1 MFLPSLLRDDAIIPR
16 TRLTRTLKDSAV
28 GLTAPH
34 SLASIRSSSL
44 HMPQSKTQSYD
55 VIVVGS
61 GASGGWACKRLSEA
75 GLKVALLE
83 AGKPQSDQDFSEHK
97 PAFEL
102 KYRNKAREILRK
114 TRPIQ
119 SRFACDEYNSD
130 WFVNDLEEPYTT
142 PDDKPFL
149 WMGRLR
155 VTGGRTNVWG
165 RVSLRFSDLDF
176 KAASRDGYGEDWPLG
191 YKDIEPYYDLV
202 EKYVG
207 ITGSAEGLE
216 HLPDGQFQPAVA
228 LTCQETLF
236 RNRVKEKLGRSVMP
250 ARSANLTKPLHG
262 RGPCHYCGPCERG
275 CMTHSYFNSA
285 FTTVADALA
294 SGHCTLISNAMAY
307 KVLMDADL
315 NRARGVLYIDRNTR
329 KPREVNARAVILC
342 AQSQESVRILLNSAT
357 PQYASGLA
365 NSSGV
370 LGHYLTAHVR
380 SGGGHGEFPSFGAKP
395 SLEGGGPHK
404 PLGIYVARFRN
415 LPNAPPF
422 KKFLRGF
429 GYEGE
434 SSTGFNW
441 GAAGFGEA
449 YKQALLEPRTSL
461 EVTGFGE
468 VLPRWDN
475 FVEIDPSVKDIYGIP
490 ALKIYMSDGENER
503 AMIQDMGD
511 SAGEMLE
518 AAGAKNIRTYAH
530 PSAPRWALH
539 EAGIARMGSDPK
551 KSVLNQ
557 FQQTHDVKNLFVMD
571 ASGFTSNPCQNPT
584 LTIMALCV
592 RSCDYLLSEMKK
604 NVI

>member
-1 MFLPSLLRDDAIIPR
+1 MGDP
-16 TRLTRTLKDSAV
+16 TK
-28 GLTAPH
+28 
-34 SLASIRSSSL
+34 
-44 HMPQSKTQSYD
+44 QNYD
-55 VIVVGS
+55 VLVVGS
-61 GASGGWACKRLSEA
+61 GASGGWACKRLAEA

-83 AGKPQSDQDFSEHK
+83 AGRAQSDKNFTEHK
-97 PAFEL
+97 PPFEL
-102 KYRNKAREILRK
+102 KYRNMASEIVRK

-119 SRFACDEYNSD
+119 SKFEVCSEYNYG

-142 PDDKPFL
+142 PAGQPFN

-155 VTGGRTNVWG
+155 MTGGRTNVWG
-165 RVSLRFSDLDF
+165 RVSLRFSDWDF
-176 KAASRDGYGEDWPLG
+176 KAASHDGYGEDWPLS

-216 HLPDGQFQPAVA
+216 HLPDGHFQPPVP

-236 RNRVKEKLGRSVMP
+236 RNRVREKLGRTVMP
-250 ARSANLTKPLHG
+250 ARSANLTRPLNG
-262 RGPCHYCGPCERG
+262 RGPCHFCGPCERG
-275 CMTHSYFNSA
+275 CTTHSYFNSA

-294 SGHCTLISNAMAY
+294 TGNCTLLSNAMVH
-307 KVLMDADL
+307 KVLMDPDG
-315 NRARGVLYIDRNTR
+315 NRARGVLYVDRNLRET
-329 KPREVNARAVILC
+329 REVHARAVILC
-342 AQSQESVRILLNSAT
+342 AQAQESARILLNSAT
-357 PQYASGLA
+357 RQYPNGLA

-380 SGGGHGEFPSFGAKP
+380 SGGGRGEFPAFGAKP
-395 SLEGGGPHK
+395 SLDAPIK

-415 LPNAPPF
+415 LRDAPPY
-422 KKFLRGF
+422 KKYLRGF

-434 SSTGFNW
+434 SSTEFNW
-441 GAAGFGEA
+441 DAPGFGEA
-449 YKQALLEPRTSL
+449 YKKALREPRSSI
-461 EVTGFGE
+461 EITGFGE

-475 FVEIDPSVKDIYGIP
+475 FVELDPNVKDVYGIP
-490 ALKIYMSDGENER
+490 VLKIHMSDGENER

-518 AAGAKNIRTYAH
+518 AAGAKNIRTHAQ

-539 EAGIARMGSDPK
+539 EAGMARMGADAK

-584 LTIMALCV
+584 LTIMSLCV
-592 RSCDYLLSEMKK
+592 RSCDYLMSELKGK
-604 NVI
+604 AI

>member
-1 MFLPSLLRDDAIIPR
+1 
-16 TRLTRTLKDSAV
+16 
-28 GLTAPH
+28 
-34 SLASIRSSSL
+34 
-44 HMPQSKTQSYD
+44 MPQNKTYSFD

-61 GASGGWACKRLSEA
+61 GASGGWACKRLAEA

-83 AGKPQSDQDFSEHK
+83 AGRPQSDKNFTEHK

-102 KYRNKAREILRK
+102 KYRNRAPEIIRK

-119 SRFACDEYNSD
+119 IKFGVCNEYTYKWFA
-130 WFVNDLEEPYTT
+130 NDLEEPYTT
-142 PDDKPFL
+142 PADKPFD
-149 WMGRLR
+149 WMGRVR
-155 VTGGRTNVWG
+155 MTGGRTNVWG
-165 RVSLRFSDLDF
+165 RVSLRFSDWDF
-176 KAASRDGYGEDWPLG
+176 KSASLDGFGENWPLG

-216 HLPDGQFQPAVA
+216 HLPDGQFQPPVP

-236 RNRVKEKLGRSVMP
+236 RNRVKEKLGRTIMP
-250 ARSANLTKPLHG
+250 ARSANLIKPING
-262 RGPCHYCGPCERG
+262 RGPCHFCGPCERG

-285 FTTVADALA
+285 FTTVVDALA
-294 SGHCTLISNAMAY
+294 TGNCTLISNAMAY
-307 KVLMDADL
+307 KVLMDPER
-315 NRARGVLYIDRNTR
+315 NRARGVLYINRITR
-329 KPREVNARAVILC
+329 QAREVFARVVILC
-342 AQSQESVRILLNSAT
+342 AQSQESVRILLNSAA
-357 PQYASGLA
+357 PQYSNGLA

-380 SGGGHGEFPSFGAKP
+380 SGGGSGEFPAFGAKP
-395 SLEGGGPHK
+395 SLGGPKK
-404 PLGIYVARFRN
+404 PLGIYIARFRN
-415 LPNAPPF
+415 LPNTPPY

-429 GYEGE
+429 GYEGG
-434 SSTGFNW
+434 SSIGFNW
-441 GAAGFGEA
+441 GAPGFGEA
-449 YKQALLEPRTSL
+449 YKKAALEPRASL
-461 EVTGFGE
+461 GITGFGE

-475 FVEIDPSVKDIYGIP
+475 FVELDPGVKDVYGIP
-490 ALKIYMSDGENER
+490 VLKIHMSDGENEH

-539 EAGIARMGSDPK
+539 EAGIARMGADPK

-557 FQQTHDVKNLFVMD
+557 FQQAHDVKNLFVMD

-592 RSCDYLLSEMKK
+592 RSCDYLMSELKS
-604 NVI
+604 NAI

>member
-1 MFLPSLLRDDAIIPR
+1 MAEKSKQSHDVDA
-16 TRLTRTLKDSAV
+16 
-28 GLTAPH
+28 
-34 SLASIRSSSL
+34 
-44 HMPQSKTQSYD
+44 
-55 VIVVGS
+55 IVVGS
-61 GASGGWACKRLSEA
+61 GASGGWACKRLAEA

-83 AGKPQSDQDFSEHK
+83 AGRPQSDNNFSEHK
-97 PAFEL
+97 PVFEL
-102 KYRNKAREILRK
+102 KYRNQARELIRK

-119 SRFACDEYNSD
+119 VKFGVCNEYTYD

-142 PDDKPFL
+142 PSDKPFN

-155 VTGGRTNVWG
+155 ITGGRTNVWG
-165 RVSLRFSDLDF
+165 RVSLRFSDWDF
-176 KAASRDGYGEDWPLG
+176 KAASLDGYGENWPLG

-216 HLPDGQFQPAVA
+216 HLPDGHFLPPVP

-236 RNRVKEKLGRSVMP
+236 RNRVKEKLGRTVMP
-250 ARSANLTKPLHG
+250 TRSANLTKPLNG

-294 SGHCTLISNAMAY
+294 TGNCTLVSNAMAY
-307 KVLMDADL
+307 KVLMDADR
-315 NRARGVLYIDRNTR
+315 NRARGVLYIDCNTR
-329 KPREVNARAVILC
+329 QSREVYARTVILC

-357 PQYASGLA
+357 PQYSNGLA

-380 SGGGHGEFPSFGAKP
+380 SGGGSGEFPSFGAKP

-415 LPNAPPF
+415 LPNTPPY
-422 KKFLRGF
+422 KKFIRGF

-434 SSTGFNW
+434 SSTEFNW
-441 GAAGFGEA
+441 DAPGFGDA
-449 YKQALLEPRTSL
+449 YKKALLEPRSTIDI
-461 EVTGFGE
+461 TGFGE

-475 FVEIDPSVKDIYGIP
+475 FVEIDPNIKDVYGIP
-490 ALKIYMSDGENER
+490 VLKIHMSDGENER

-511 SAGEMLE
+511 SAGEMLG
-518 AAGAKNIRTYAH
+518 AAGARNIRTYAH

-551 KSVLNQ
+551 ISILNQ
-557 FQQTHDVKNLFVMD
+557 FQQTHDIKNLFVMD

-592 RSCDYLLSEMKK
+592 RSCDYLMSELKR
-604 NVI
+604 NSI

>member
-1 MFLPSLLRDDAIIPR
+1 MAEQ
-16 TRLTRTLKDSAV
+16 K
-28 GLTAPH
+28 
-34 SLASIRSSSL
+34 
-44 HMPQSKTQSYD
+44 KQSYD

-61 GASGGWACKRLSEA
+61 GASGGWACKRLAEA

-83 AGKPQSDQDFSEHK
+83 AGRPQSDKNFTEHK
-97 PAFEL
+97 PVFEL
-102 KYRNKAREILRK
+102 KYRNKAPEIIRK
-114 TRPIQ
+114 MRSIQ
-119 SRFACDEYNSD
+119 IKFGVCNEYTYN

-142 PDDKPFL
+142 PAGKPFD

-155 VTGGRTNVWG
+155 ITGGRTNVWG
-165 RVSLRFSDLDF
+165 RVSLRFSDWDF
-176 KAASRDGYGEDWPLG
+176 KSASQDGYGEDWPLD

-216 HLPDGQFQPAVA
+216 HLPDGQFQPPVP

-236 RNRVKEKLGRSVMP
+236 RNRVKEKLGRIVMP
-250 ARSANLTKPLHG
+250 SRNANLTKPLNG
-262 RGPCHYCGPCERG
+262 RGPCHYCGPCARG

-294 SGHCTLISNAMAY
+294 TGNCTLISNAMVH
-307 KVLMDADL
+307 KVVMDADS
-315 NRARGVLYIDRNTR
+315 NRARGVLYVDRVTR
-329 KPREVNARAVILC
+329 QSREISARVVILC

-357 PQYASGLA
+357 PQYSNGLA

-380 SGGGHGEFPSFGAKP
+380 SGGGSGEFPALGAKA
-395 SLEGGGPHK
+395 SLGVPEK
-404 PLGIYVARFRN
+404 PLGIYIARFRN
-415 LPNAPPF
+415 LRNDPPY

-434 SSTGFNW
+434 SSARFNW
-441 GAAGFGEA
+441 GAPGFGEA
-449 YKQALLEPRTSL
+449 YKKALREPRTSIDI
-461 EVTGFGE
+461 TGFGE

-475 FVEIDPSVKDIYGIP
+475 FVELDPHVKDVYGIP
-490 ALKIYMSDGENER
+490 VLKIHMSDGENER

-518 AAGAKNIRTYAH
+518 AAGAKNIRTHAH

-539 EAGIARMGSDPK
+539 EAGIARMGSDAK

-557 FQQTHDVKNLFVMD
+557 FQQTHDIKNLFVMD

-584 LTIMALCV
+584 LTIMSLAV
-592 RSCDYLLSEMKK
+592 RSCDYLMSEMKRDS
-604 NVI
+604 I

>member
-1 MFLPSLLRDDAIIPR
+1 MAEQ
-16 TRLTRTLKDSAV
+16 KN
-28 GLTAPH
+28 
-34 SLASIRSSSL
+34 
-44 HMPQSKTQSYD
+44 QSYD

-61 GASGGWACKRLSEA
+61 GASGGWACKRLAEA

-83 AGKPQSDQDFSEHK
+83 AGRPQSDKNFTEHK

-102 KYRNKAREILRK
+102 KYRNLAQEIVRK

-119 SRFACDEYNSD
+119 SIFEVCSEYNYD

-142 PDDKPFL
+142 PAGQPFN

-155 VTGGRTNVWG
+155 MTGGRTNVWG
-165 RVSLRFSDLDF
+165 RISLRFSDWDF
-176 KAASRDGYGEDWPLG
+176 KSASHDGFDEDWPLT

-207 ITGSAEGLE
+207 ISGTAEGLE
-216 HLPDGQFQPAVA
+216 YLPDGQFQPPVP
-228 LTCQETLF
+228 LTCQEILF
-236 RNRVKEKLGRSVMP
+236 RNRVKEKLGRIVMP
-250 ARSANLTKPLHG
+250 ARTANLTKPLNG
-262 RGPCHYCGPCERG
+262 RGPCHFCGPCERG

-285 FTTVADALA
+285 FTTVADAIA
-294 SGHCTLISNAMAY
+294 TRNCTLISNAMAH
-307 KVLMDADL
+307 KVLMDPER
-315 NRARGVLYIDRNTR
+315 NRARGVLYVDRVTR
-329 KPREVNARAVILC
+329 QSREIFARTVILC
-342 AQSQESVRILLNSAT
+342 AQAQESVRILLNSAT
-357 PQYASGLA
+357 SQHSNGLA

-370 LGHYLTAHVR
+370 LGHYLTAHIR
-380 SGGGHGEFPSFGAKP
+380 SGGGSGQFPALGTKASLGAP
-395 SLEGGGPHK
+395 VK
-404 PLGIYVARFRN
+404 PLGIYIARFRN
-415 LPNAPPF
+415 LRNDPPY

-434 SSTGFNW
+434 SSTEFNW
-441 GAAGFGEA
+441 LAPGFGEA
-449 YKQALLEPRTSL
+449 YKKALREPRTKIDI
-461 EVTGFGE
+461 TGFGE

-475 FVEIDPSVKDIYGIP
+475 FVELDPGVKDIYGIP
-490 ALKIYMSDGENER
+490 VLKIRMSDGENER

-557 FQQTHDVKNLFVMD
+557 FQQSHDVKNLFVMD

-584 LTIMALCV
+584 LTIMSLAV
-592 RSCDYLLSEMKK
+592 RSCDYLMSEMKS
-604 NVI
+604 NSL

>member
-1 MFLPSLLRDDAIIPR
+1 M
-16 TRLTRTLKDSAV
+16 TE
-28 GLTAPH
+28 
-34 SLASIRSSSL
+34 
-44 HMPQSKTQSYD
+44 KTKQTFD

-61 GASGGWACKRLSEA
+61 GASGGWACKRLAEA

-83 AGKPQSDQDFSEHK
+83 AGRPQSDKDFTEHK

-102 KYRNKAREILRK
+102 KYRNMAAEIIRK

-119 SRFACDEYNSD
+119 SKFDVCNEYTQD

-142 PDDKPFL
+142 PADKPFN

-155 VTGGRTNVWG
+155 MTGGRTNVWG
-165 RVSLRFSDLDF
+165 RVSLRFSDSDF
-176 KAASRDGYGEDWPLG
+176 KAASLDGYGENWPLG

-207 ITGSAEGLE
+207 ITGTSEGLA
-216 HLPDGQFQPAVA
+216 HLPDGQFQPPVP
-228 LTCQETLF
+228 LSCQETLF
-236 RNRVKEKLGRSVMP
+236 RNRVKEKLGRTVMP
-250 ARSANLTKPLHG
+250 TRSANLTKPLNG
-262 RGPCHYCGPCERG
+262 RGPCHFCGPCERG

-294 SGHCTLISNAMAY
+294 SGNCTLISNAMAY
-307 KVLMDADL
+307 KVLTDPERNL
-315 NRARGVLYIDRNTR
+315 ARGVLYIDRNTR
-329 KPREVNARAVILC
+329 QAREVQARVVILC

-357 PQYASGLA
+357 PQHSNGLA

-380 SGGGHGEFPSFGAKP
+380 SGGGSGEFPSFGAKP
-395 SLEGGGPHK
+395 SLGGPKK
-404 PLGIYVARFRN
+404 PWGIYIARFRN
-415 LPNAPPF
+415 LPNDPPY

-434 SSTGFNW
+434 SSTEFNW
-441 GAAGFGEA
+441 GAPGFGEA
-449 YKQALLEPRTSL
+449 YKKSLREPRTRIGI
-461 EVTGFGE
+461 TGFGE
-468 VLPRWDN
+468 VLARWDN
-475 FVEIDPSVKDIYGIP
+475 FVELDSNVKDVYGIP
-490 ALKIYMSDGENER
+490 VLKIHMSDGENER

-539 EAGIARMGSDPK
+539 EAGIARMGDDAK

-557 FQQTHDVKNLFVMD
+557 FQQTHDMKNLFVMD
-571 ASGFTSNPCQNPT
+571 ASGFPSNPCQNPT

-592 RSCDYLLSEMKK
+592 RSCDYLLSELKSGSL
-604 NVI
+604 

>member
-1 MFLPSLLRDDAIIPR
+1 MAE
-16 TRLTRTLKDSAV
+16 
-28 GLTAPH
+28 
-34 SLASIRSSSL
+34 
-44 HMPQSKTQSYD
+44 SKKQSYD
-55 VIVVGS
+55 VVIVGS
-61 GASGGWACKRLSEA
+61 GASGGWACKRLAEA

-83 AGKPQSDQDFSEHK
+83 AGRPQSDKNFSEHK

-102 KYRNKAREILRK
+102 KHRNLAKEIVRK

-119 SRFACDEYNSD
+119 SIFEVCSEYNYD

-142 PDDKPFL
+142 PAKKPFN

-155 VTGGRTNVWG
+155 ITGGRTNVWG
-165 RVSLRFSDLDF
+165 RVSLRFSDWDF
-176 KAASRDGYGEDWPLG
+176 KATSHDGYGEDWPLG
-191 YKDIEPYYDLV
+191 YKDVEPYYDLV
-202 EKYVG
+202 ERYVG

-216 HLPDGQFQPAVA
+216 HLPDGQFQPPVP

-236 RNRVKEKLGRSVMP
+236 RNRVKEKLGRTVMP
-250 ARSANLTKPLHG
+250 ARSANLTKPLNG
-262 RGPCHYCGPCERG
+262 RGPCHFCGPCERG

-294 SGHCTLISNAMAY
+294 TGNCMLISNAMAY
-307 KVLMDADL
+307 KVLMDPER

-329 KPREVNARAVILC
+329 QPREVFARAVILC

-357 PQYASGLA
+357 PQYSNGLA

-380 SGGGHGEFPSFGAKP
+380 SGGGRGEFPSFGVKP
-395 SLEGGGPHK
+395 SVEGGGPHK
-404 PLGIYVARFRN
+404 PLGIYIARFRN
-415 LPNAPPF
+415 LPNATPY

-434 SSTGFNW
+434 SSTDFDW
-441 GAAGFGEA
+441 GAPGFGQA
-449 YKQALLEPRTSL
+449 YKKALLEPRTSI
-461 EVTGFGE
+461 EITGFGE

-475 FVEIDPSVKDIYGIP
+475 FVELDPTVKDIYGIP
-490 ALKIYMSDGENER
+490 VLKIHMSDGENER

-518 AAGAKNIRTYAH
+518 AAGAKNIHTYAH

-539 EAGIARMGSDPK
+539 EAGMARMGADPK

-557 FQQTHDVKNLFVMD
+557 FQQTHDIKNLFVMD

-592 RSCDYLLSEMKK
+592 RSCDYLMSELKRGA
-604 NVI
+604 I

>member
-1 MFLPSLLRDDAIIPR
+1 MTEQKKR
-16 TRLTRTLKDSAV
+16 
-28 GLTAPH
+28 
-34 SLASIRSSSL
+34 
-44 HMPQSKTQSYD
+44 SYD

-61 GASGGWACKRLSEA
+61 GASGGWACKRLAEA

-83 AGKPQSDQDFSEHK
+83 AGRPQSDKNFTEHK

-102 KYRNKAREILRK
+102 KYRNMAPEIVGR

-119 SRFACDEYNSD
+119 VKFGVCNEYTYN

-142 PDDKPFL
+142 PADKPFN

-165 RVSLRFSDLDF
+165 RVSLRFSDWDF
-176 KAASRDGYGEDWPLG
+176 KAASLDGYGENWPLG

-216 HLPDGQFQPAVA
+216 HLPDGQFQLPVP

-236 RNRVKEKLGRSVMP
+236 RNRVKEKLGRTVMP
-250 ARSANLTKPLHG
+250 ARSANLTKPIHG
-262 RGPCHYCGPCERG
+262 RGPCHFCGPCERG
-275 CMTHSYFNSA
+275 CMTHSYFNAA
-285 FTTVADALA
+285 FTTVADALVT
-294 SGHCTLISNAMAY
+294 GNCTLISNAMVH
-307 KVLMDADL
+307 KVLMDPER
-315 NRARGVLYIDRNTR
+315 NRARGVLYVDRVTR
-329 KPREVNARAVILC
+329 QSREISARVVILC

-357 PQYASGLA
+357 PQYSNGLA

-370 LGHYLTAHVR
+370 LGRYLTAHVR
-380 SGGGHGEFPSFGAKP
+380 SGGGGGEFPAFGAKP
-395 SLEGGGPHK
+395 SLGAPIK

-415 LPNAPPF
+415 LRNDPPY

-434 SSTGFNW
+434 SSTEFSWN
-441 GAAGFGEA
+441 APGFGEA
-449 YKQALLEPRTSL
+449 YKKALREPRTSINI
-461 EVTGFGE
+461 TGFGE

-475 FVEIDPSVKDIYGIP
+475 FVELDPSVKDVYGIP
-490 ALKIYMSDGENER
+490 VLKIHMSDGENER

-557 FQQTHDVKNLFVMD
+557 FQQTHDIKNLFIMD

-584 LTIMALCV
+584 LTIMSLAV
-592 RSCDYLLSEMKK
+592 RSCDYLMSELRG
-604 NVI
+604 NSL